1 MLLNWLTCYTQ
12 KQGLFNKRILT
23 INISYMSVLIYAE
36 NAGGKFKKST
46 FEAVSYAKAI
56 AGQNNTNLIAISIGD
71 VAKDDL
77 AALGKYGAEKVL
89 NVSNDK
95 LKNFVN
101 QAYASVIAEAAKANG
116 ADIVVLSNSFSGR
129 GLAPRL
135 GVKLQAGVADGAVA
149 LPEQNGGK
157 FTVKKTAFS
166 GKAFAVV
173 ELTSAN
179 KVIAL
184 TPNSYKVVEG
194 GSPAPVEDFSVEAKA
209 SDFKEMIKDIV
220 RSTDKVSLPD
230 AEIVVSA
237 GRGMKG
243 PENWGMVEEL
253 ADLLGAAT
261 ACSKPVSD
269 AGWRPHS
276 EHVGQTGIAVSPNL
290 YIAIG
295 ISGAIQHL
303 AGISSSKVIVVINKD
318 AEAPFFK
325 VADYGI
331 VGDAFEVLPK
341 LIAAVKEYKAT
352 A

>member
-1 MLLNWLTCYTQ
+1 
-12 KQGLFNKRILT
+12 
-23 INISYMSVLIYAE
+23 MSVLIYTE
-36 NAGGKFKKST
+36 NADGKFKKST
-46 FEAVSYAKAI
+46 FEAVSYARAI
-56 AGQNNTNLIAISIGD
+56 ADQNNTTLIAISIGD
-71 VAKDDL
+71 VSTNELSSL
-77 AALGKYGAEKVL
+77 AKYGAEKIL
-89 NVSNDK
+89 NVANAQ

-101 QAYASVIAEAAKANG
+101 QAYASVIAEAAKKQG
-116 ADIVVLSNSFSGR
+116 AGIVVLSNSFSGR

-135 GVKLQAGVADGAVA
+135 GVKLDAGVVDGAVS
-149 LPEQNGGK
+149 LPEQNIGK

-173 ELTSAN
+173 ELTSTN

-184 TPNSYKVVEG
+184 TPNSYKIVEAAK
-194 GSPAPVEDFSVEAKA
+194 PAQVEDFSIEIKA
-209 SDFKEMIKDIV
+209 SDFKAMLKEIV

-230 AEIVVSA
+230 AEIVVSG
-237 GRGMKG
+237 GRGLKG
-243 PENWGMVEEL
+243 PENWGMIEEL

-331 VGDAFEVLPK
+331 VGDAFEVVPK
-341 LIAAVKEYKAT
+341 LIAAIKEHKNVA
-352 A
+352 